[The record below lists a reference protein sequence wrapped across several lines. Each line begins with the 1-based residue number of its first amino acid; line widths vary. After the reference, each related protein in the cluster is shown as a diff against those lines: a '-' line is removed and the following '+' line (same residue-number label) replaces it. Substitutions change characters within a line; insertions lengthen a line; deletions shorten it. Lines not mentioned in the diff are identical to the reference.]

1 MAKTLIAYF
10 SHTGENYFG
19 GQIRSISK
27 GNTAVAAEFAQKAV
41 GGDLFEIRTVKD
53 YPVNYKQCTDIAAEE
68 GRMNARP
75 ELRGTLPDLSGYDTI
90 VLGYPCWWG
99 TMPQAVFTFLESA
112 DFSGKKILPF
122 CTHEG
127 SGMGRSESDIKKLCP
142 AATVARGLAIAGS
155 SCASSEAAIKK
166 WLSANGV

>member
-68 GRMNARP
+68 GRTNARP
-75 ELRGTLPDLSGYDTI
+75 ELHGTLPDMSGYNTI
-90 VLGYPCWWG
+90 ITKYAVLYKDIHFQKRHGCHRNQIYIHVHLGASSFSLRKTRYCMEPLTSC
-99 TMPQAVFTFLESA
+99 QSSDIFVSLIFIFFLEKNKNLVYTNKES
-112 DFSGKKILPF
+112 IL
-122 CTHEG
+122 
-127 SGMGRSESDIKKLCP
+127 
-142 AATVARGLAIAGS
+142 
-155 SCASSEAAIKK
+155 
-166 WLSANGV
+166 

>member
-27 GNTAVAAEFAQKAV
+27 GNTADAAEFAQKAV

-75 ELRGTLPDLSGYDTI
+75 ELRGTLPDMSGYNTI
-90 VLGYPCWWG
+90 ITKYAVLYKDIHFQKRHGCHRNQIYIHVHLVASSFSLRKTRYCMEPLTSCQYSAIFCSTKNSQGKNVQGCTFLALGYG
-99 TMPQAVFTFLESA
+99 AQR
-112 DFSGKKILPF
+112 K
-122 CTHEG
+122 
-127 SGMGRSESDIKKLCP
+127 
-142 AATVARGLAIAGS
+142 
-155 SCASSEAAIKK
+155 
-166 WLSANGV
+166 